1 MKLKILMALLRKE
14 FILMRRNPIIPK
26 IIFVMPLMV
35 MLVIPLVA
43 NLDVKNVEVTVVDND
58 RTPLSR
64 RIIADME
71 ASDFLRVM
79 NVCSTHD
86 RAMIT
91 VEKGDADVV
100 LTIPDDFMKEVAS
113 HTSRIDVEAN
123 GVNATKGMLG
133 SQYVAQ
139 SVMHT
144 VSRWMEENGVRMSG
158 EDISVINR
166 YNPTLDFRNY
176 MIPALMV
183 VLLIIICGFLPALNL
198 VGEKETGTIEAMN
211 VTPVSRLIFVL
222 SKLIPFWVIGII
234 VVTVGM
240 TVGWAVYDLVPQG
253 NILTIYLA
261 TILFSFVMS
270 GFGVAIAN
278 RSSTMLQSI
287 FVMFAF
293 IMIFQLMSGLFTP
306 IGSMPPW
313 AQYLTYAIPPRY
325 FIEIMR
331 SVYLKGT
338 PLGEL
343 FPQFLA
349 LLGFA
354 AAFFSVAALT
364 YRKQS

>member
-139 SVMHT
+139 SVML
-144 VSRWMEENGVRMSG
+144 S
-158 EDISVINR
+158 
-166 YNPTLDFRNY
+166 
-176 MIPALMV
+176 
-183 VLLIIICGFLPALNL
+183 LIHI
-198 VGEKETGTIEAMN
+198 
-211 VTPVSRLIFVL
+211 
-222 SKLIPFWVIGII
+222 
-234 VVTVGM
+234 
-240 TVGWAVYDLVPQG
+240 
-253 NILTIYLA
+253 
-261 TILFSFVMS
+261 
-270 GFGVAIAN
+270 
-278 RSSTMLQSI
+278 
-287 FVMFAF
+287 
-293 IMIFQLMSGLFTP
+293 
-306 IGSMPPW
+306 
-313 AQYLTYAIPPRY
+313 
-325 FIEIMR
+325 
-331 SVYLKGT
+331 
-338 PLGEL
+338 
-343 FPQFLA
+343 
-349 LLGFA
+349 
-354 AAFFSVAALT
+354 
-364 YRKQS
+364 